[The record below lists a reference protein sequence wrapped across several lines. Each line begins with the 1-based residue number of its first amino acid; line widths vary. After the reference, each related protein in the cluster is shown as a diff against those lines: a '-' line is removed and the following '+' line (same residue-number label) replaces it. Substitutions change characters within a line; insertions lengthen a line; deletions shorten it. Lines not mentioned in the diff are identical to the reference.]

1 MDILEEGKRVFKTE
15 IQALEKIC
23 GALDGSFIDIV
34 QAIYHCKG
42 KLILTGIGKSG
53 HVARKIA
60 ATMASLGTTA
70 VFLHPSEALHGDLGV
85 INSDDLVIAI
95 SNSGENDELL
105 NILPNI
111 KMIGAKVITITGNP
125 DSTMVA
131 YSDLTYVFPRFD
143 EACSMNLAPT
153 SSTTAVLVFGDAL
166 AVVLS
171 KLYGFNEERY
181 AMIHPAGSL
190 GKKLLIKVGNIMH
203 KGRANAIVSI
213 KSTLN
218 DAIIEMS
225 SKGLS
230 MVNIVDENMIL
241 KGVFT
246 DGDLRRL
253 FKDKPGVYD
262 LLIEDCMTKN
272 PITVD
277 AELLAVDALRLL
289 HDKNITSLPVV
300 EESGKLIGT
309 IRILDIMNAG
319 ILL

>member
-1 MDILEEGKRVFKTE
+1 MDILEEGKKVFKTE

-23 GALDGSFIDIV
+23 GSLDSSFIDIV

-42 KLILTGIGKSG
+42 KLIITGMGKSG

-70 VFLHPSEALHGDLGV
+70 VFLHPSEALHGDLGIVNSEDV
-85 INSDDLVIAI
+85 IVAI

-111 KMIGAKVITITGNP
+111 KMIGSIVITVTGNP
-125 DSTMVA
+125 DSKMVA
-131 YSDLTYVFPRFD
+131 YSDLAYIFPRID
-143 EACSMNLAPT
+143 EACAMNLAPT
-153 SSTTAVLVFGDAL
+153 SSTTAMLVFGDAL

-171 KLYGFNEERY
+171 KLYGFNEENY
-181 AMIHPAGSL
+181 AIIHPAGSL
-190 GKKLLIKVGNIMH
+190 GKKLLVKVGNIMH

-218 DAIIEMS
+218 GAIIEMS